1 MNKVTIYRYDE
12 NKPMRTLNLNGEPW
26 FVLRDVC
33 EVLGLG
39 NSRMVADRLDED
51 EKGVSQIDTL
61 GGVQN
66 ATIISESG
74 LYNVILRS
82 DKPEAKPFRKWV
94 TAVVLPSIRKNGGYI
109 AGQEELSPQE
119 LMAKALLVAQKTLTD
134 RDARIK
140 ELTAQNQI
148 MQPKAEYFDEL
159 VARNLLTNFR
169 ETAKELGIKE
179 KDFIGW
185 LLDHKY
191 VYRDQKNKLM
201 PYAAKKQRPVRGK
214 RGKGPA
220 QRLGRNP
227 DAHHP
232 EGPGNLPPAVQ
243 GTACFTA
250 VHRIVNRHQG
260 DCKPKKNRFSTAITE
275 MVGKRKARNWLFLE
289 YIHLFLDK
297 YSKMAENRPKSAGTS
312 AGQSGGASDY
322 NRTLP
327 NQTVTCCQI
336 FTSFK
341 FANGAGAGPSI
352 RQGLFATAANKA
364 IQRLSTL

>member
-1 MNKVTIYRYDE
+1 MNKVTIFKYEE
-12 NKPMRTLNLNGEPW
+12 NKLVRTLNLNGEPW
-26 FVLRDVC
+26 FVLKDVC
-33 EVLGLG
+33 DVLGL
-39 NSRMVADRLDED
+39 STPARVAERLDSD
-51 EKGVSQIDTL
+51 EVSQAHLIDSM
-61 GGVQN
+61 GRSQEM
-66 ATIISESG
+66 TIISESG

-201 PYAAKKQRPVRGK
+201 PYAAKNNGLFEVKE
-214 RGKGPA
+214 GKG
-220 QRLGRNP
+220 
-227 DAHHP
+227 
-232 EGPGNLPPAVQ
+232 
-243 GTACFTA
+243 
-250 VHRIVNRHQG
+250 RHN
-260 DCKPKKNRFSTAITE
+260 D
-275 MVGKRKARNWLFLE
+275 W
-289 YIHLFLDK
+289 
-297 YSKMAENRPKSAGTS
+297 AGT
-312 AGQSGGASDY
+312 Q
-322 NRTLP
+322 TLITP
-327 NQTVTCCQI
+327 KGRET
-336 FTSFK
+336 F
-341 FANGAGAGPSI
+341 
-352 RQGLFATAANKA
+352 
-364 IQRLSTL
+364 RLLCKEPA

>member
-12 NKPMRTLNLNGEPW
+12 NKLVRTLNLNGEPW

-201 PYAAKKQRPVRGK
+201 PYAAK
-214 RGKGPA
+214 
-220 QRLGRNP
+220 NTMI
-227 DAHHP
+227 
-232 EGPGNLPPAVQ
+232 GPGPRRSSPRRAAKPS
-243 GTACFTA
+243 ACCA
-250 VHRIVNRHQG
+250 RNRLFYRSSPH
-260 DCKPKKNRFSTAITE
+260 CKPASSRLQT
-275 MVGKRKARNWLFLE
+275 RKEPFFHRN
-289 YIHLFLDK
+289 HRNGRK
-297 YSKMAENRPKSAGTS
+297 TQSPKLAVFGIYPPVF
-312 AGQSGGASDY
+312 G
-322 NRTLP
+322 
-327 NQTVTCCQI
+327 
-336 FTSFK
+336 
-341 FANGAGAGPSI
+341 
-352 RQGLFATAANKA
+352 
-364 IQRLSTL
+364 